1 MKNQTYN
8 TIAAISTPLSSGA
21 ISIVRLSG
29 EQAIEIADK
38 VFVSLSGKKPSTF
51 DSRYLTLGT
60 FDAGQFKEQAMC
72 VVFRNPNSYTGEDLV
87 EFQCHGGVLI
97 TKGILSALIKNGARL
112 ATAGE
117 FTKRAFIN
125 GKMALADAEGMMDMI
140 NAESEAEVRAGYNLL
155 SGELSKTAHAGQ
167 TELIDILSEI
177 EVSFDY
183 PEETI
188 LYITKSKAKERLE
201 ALYSSI
207 DKILKT
213 TTAGQMIKNGVRV
226 AIVGKPNVGKS
237 SLLNALVMDQKAI
250 VTDIAGTT
258 RDVVEASLSINGLK
272 FNLFDTAGIRET
284 QDKVEKIG
292 VEKARNIV
300 SSSDIILF
308 VKESLEETE
317 EDKEVEKLLKNHK
330 HLILINKSDK
340 RKNTED
346 AENIIHISALTGYNL
361 EKVKDSLYNLAKQDK
376 SMSDGLVLANERH
389 IDALSRAKNHL
400 KQAIDSIDDYTL
412 DLVTID
418 LNLCYSA
425 LGEITGNTT
434 SEEILDAIFSKFCLG
449 K

>member
-29 EQAIEIADK
+29 DQALEIADK
-38 VFVSLSGKKPSTF
+38 VFTAKNGKKPSSF
-51 DSRYLTLGT
+51 DSRYMILGT

-97 TKGILSALIKNGARL
+97 TKGILSALLQNGARL

-117 FTKRAFIN
+117 FTKRAFVN

-155 SGELSKTAHAGQ
+155 SGELSKTAHSGQ

-201 ALYSSI
+201 TLYNNI

-340 RKNTED
+340 RKNVKD
-346 AENIIHISALTGYNL
+346 SDNIIHISALTGYNL
-361 EKVKDSLYNLAKQDK
+361 EKVKESLYNLAKQDK

>member
-1 MKNQTYN
+1 MKNQTFN

-97 TKGILSALIKNGARL
+97 TKGILSTLIKNGARL

-155 SGELSKTAHAGQ
+155 SGELSKTAHTGQ

-346 AENIIHISALTGYNL
+346 TENIIHISALTGYNL

>member
-213 TTAGQMIKNGVRV
+213 TTAGQIIKNGVRV

-400 KQAIDSIDDYTL
+400 KQAIDAIDDYTL

>member
-155 SGELSKTAHAGQ
+155 SGELSKTAHTGQ